1 MAKWFSADDFSTKKA
16 RKILGT
22 NLRVLRF
29 EICGN
34 ITLHILPRSIFI
46 LISRN
51 YKLEMAIFPRN
62 PGPEPATPPHNFGW
76 AQHQAQH
83 SFLGPASGPAVYHLS
98 IRPLMLSLWRAQQPH
113 VRPIKKSCAEQVS
126 RNTII
131 DSKLWFLLS
140 AHWDTCVS
148 VRTKLRGM
156 LFFHFFKSAKSIFTK
171 LIGAR
176 AHWARRPV
184 DRTW

>member
-1 MAKWFSADDFSTKKA
+1 MAKWFSADAFSTKKA
-16 RKILGT
+16 RKVLGT

-46 LISRN
+46 LFSRN

-83 SFLGPASGPAVYHLS
+83 SFLGPASGPAVYRLS

-113 VRPIKKSCAEQVS
+113 VRPIKKNHVPS
-126 RNTII
+126 RYLVIP
-131 DSKLWFLLS
+131 LS
-140 AHWDTCVS
+140 IANCDFCS
-148 VRTKLRGM
+148 V
-156 LFFHFFKSAKSIFTK
+156 
-171 LIGAR
+171 LIGTHAFR
-176 AHWARRPV
+176 CV
-184 DRTW
+184 LN